1 LTIGRKFAISCGAA
15 VIGMLGASVL
25 LLIDSSG
32 RQADAEIFANQIVR
46 KYQLLGSIE
55 TGLGEMLSWDRGILI
70 RYFNHELK
78 YTDEVTRVADYSARF
93 DAAADR
99 MMKSLQELQ
108 PLLRSEA
115 GKNAAASLL
124 AEHTLWVGEHR
135 KMCDLLARAD
145 LAGGNKILVDT
156 MVPVGIRLRGKMDD
170 LVASQAGVAAE
181 QVQASDESAR
191 RVRGVALVIIALA
204 LAIGAAVGM
213 TVHRT
218 NRELTRVAETI
229 GSGATSVTVAAGQL
243 QSTSH
248 HLAEGASEQAA
259 TLEETSAA
267 ATEMTA
273 ITQKN
278 ADTANAAAVTAQE
291 SQRRF
296 GDAVRALDEMEA
308 AMHGIHGSTEKV
320 SRIIKSIEEIA
331 FQTNILALNAAV
343 EAARAGEHGLGFAVV
358 AEEVRNLAQRCAQ
371 AARDTT
377 ALIEEAVS
385 SAGTGERRA
394 QVVVT
399 AIRSLA
405 QEAERVGQIMAEVQA
420 SSREQ
425 AQGLDHISRS
435 VQQIDSVTQRTASM
449 AEENASAGEEL
460 ASQASLLKDTAAE
473 LQRMVGAATS

>member
-1 LTIGRKFAISCGAA
+1 MG
-15 VIGMLGASVL
+15 
-25 LLIDSSG
+25 
-32 RQADAEIFANQIVR
+32 
-46 KYQLLGSIE
+46 
-55 TGLGEMLSWDRGILI
+55 
-70 RYFNHELK
+70 
-78 YTDEVTRVADYSARF
+78 
-93 DAAADR
+93 
-99 MMKSLQELQ
+99 
-108 PLLRSEA
+108 
-115 GKNAAASLL
+115 
-124 AEHTLWVGEHR
+124 
-135 KMCDLLARAD
+135 
-145 LAGGNKILVDT
+145 
-156 MVPVGIRLRGKMDD
+156 D
-170 LVASQAGVAAE
+170 LVATQAGVAAE
-181 QVQASDESAR
+181 QVQVARTSAR
-191 RVRGVALVIIALA
+191 RERARA
-204 LAIGAAVGM
+204 LAIIAAGLAIGVVVAI
-213 TVHRT
+213 TVRRT
-218 NRELTRVAETI
+218 NRDLARVAETI
-229 GSGATSVTVAAGQL
+229 GSGAGSVSAAAGQL

-278 ADTANAAAVTAQE
+278 TDTANAAAATAQE
-291 SQRRF
+291 SQRKF

-377 ALIEEAVS
+377 VLIEEAVT

-394 QVVVT
+394 QVVIT

-405 QEAERVGQIMAEVQA
+405 QNSERVGQIMAEVQA

-425 AQGLDHISRS
+425 AQGLDQISRS
-435 VQQIDSVTQRTASM
+435 VQQIDSVTLRTASM

-460 ASQASLLKDTAAE
+460 ASQARMLRDAATE
-473 LQRMVGAATS
+473 LQHMVGAASAIS